1 MSKLW
6 YAQPAKEWEEA
17 LPLGN
22 GRLGAMVYGGTE
34 YEHVQLSEESIWYGG
49 PVNRINPDMK
59 ENLPKIRQLIFEGR
73 IAEAEKLMW
82 LAQSGCPNSMHPTQ
96 TLGDIT
102 IGFEGLSDVTDYRR
116 ELDMD
121 NALARTEF
129 VKDGV
134 AYERTYFTSK
144 PAKLLIMRFAASKP
158 GCLSFW
164 AGMDRWKFYDG
175 IRKSGDN
182 EIYLFGN
189 LGRGGY
195 EYGMKLKALHKGGKV
210 SVVGERI
217 VVEKADEVVLLFGA
231 DTTYHHERE
240 EKEEAYSK
248 YTGFGQQRVQS
259 LFDVEEISSFE
270 REELIKQTCLQKMLE
285 YTIDE
290 HMNVAEKLS
299 YDQLFAAHVA
309 DYKSL
314 FGTCEFVLEGIRE
327 YDSIPTDE
335 RIRLAGEQKA
345 DIGLSKLFFDFGR
358 YLLISCSREGDLAA
372 NLQGIWNKDMTPPWD
387 CKFTI
392 NINTEMNYW
401 PAENL
406 NLSSCHEPLFALIE
420 KMVKNGRRVARE
432 MYGCRGFV
440 CHHNT
445 DIHGDCAPQDLW
457 IPGTYWVMGAAWMCT
472 HQWTHYQYTK
482 DVTFLQKQF
491 PIMCEAALFF
501 LDFLVEKDGYLVTCP
516 SVSPEN
522 TFVLPNGEK
531 GANSYGVTMDN
542 QILRD
547 LFSQCI
553 ASLKELENAGAL
565 SGAVLEALKE
575 AEILDVHEFMAQVEK
590 AKSKLKET
598 CIGSDGRI
606 LEWQQEFEE
615 WEPGHR
621 HVSHLYGM
629 HPSEQI
635 TMDETPELAAAAR
648 KTLEYRL
655 SHGGGHTGWS
665 RAWIINHYAKLWDGE
680 TAYHHMEQ
688 LFANSTYPNMFDK
701 HPPFQIDG
709 NFGAA
714 AGIGE
719 MLVQSSDK
727 RIVLLPALPSA
738 WEKGSIRGM
747 RVKGN
752 ASIALSWEKG
762 KLLECT
768 LKAESPLHTYVRYG
782 NTKKEISLNAG
793 ESVTLTEMDF

>member
-6 YAQPAKEWEEA
+6 YAKPAKEWEEA

-22 GRLGAMVYGGTE
+22 GRLGAMVYGGVE
-34 YEHVQLSEESIWYGG
+34 YEHIQLSEESIWYGG

-59 ENLPKIRQLIFEGR
+59 ENLPKIRQLIFDGK

-82 LAQSGCPNSMHPTQ
+82 RAMSACPNSMHPTQ

-102 IGFEGLSDVTDYRR
+102 IGFEGLEGAGEYCR
-116 ELDMD
+116 ELIMD
-121 NALARTEF
+121 SALARAEF

-144 PAKLLIMRFAASKP
+144 PANLLVMRFGASKA
-158 GCLSFW
+158 GSLNFW
-164 AGMDRWKFYDG
+164 AGMDRWKFFDG
-175 IRKSGDN
+175 VEKSGEN
-182 EIYLFGN
+182 EIYLRGN

-195 EYGMKLKALHKGGKV
+195 EFGMKLKALHKGGRV

-217 VVEKADEVVLLFGA
+217 IVEEADEVMLLFGV
-231 DTTYHHERE
+231 DTTYHHTRE
-240 EKEEAYSK
+240 EKEVAYSI
-248 YTGFGQQRVQS
+248 YRDYGRGRVEK
-259 LFDVEEISSFE
+259 LLDVEEISSLE
-270 REELIKQTCLQKMLE
+270 REELIMQTCLQKMLE
-285 YTIDE
+285 KAIDE
-290 HMNVAEKLS
+290 RMESACLLG
-299 YDQLFAAHVA
+299 YDQLLAEHEA

-314 FGTCEFVLEGIRE
+314 FDACELVLEGAE
-327 YDSIPTDE
+327 KYDILPTDE
-335 RIRLAGEQKA
+335 RIRLAGEGKA
-345 DIGLSKLFFDFGR
+345 DIGLSGLFFDFGR

-406 NLSSCHEPLFALIE
+406 NLSSCHMPLFALIE

-482 DVTFLQKQF
+482 DIAFLQKQF

-522 TFVLPNGEK
+522 TFILPSGEK

-553 ASLKELENAGAL
+553 ASLQELEAAGAL
-565 SGAVLEALKE
+565 SNEVLEALKE
-575 AEILDVHEFMAQVEK
+575 AEIWDVHEFMARVEE
-590 AKSKLKET
+590 AKGKLKET

-648 KTLEYRL
+648 RTLEYRL

-680 TAYHHMEQ
+680 TAYHHIEQ

-709 NFGAA
+709 NFGGA
-714 AGIGE
+714 AGMGE
-719 MLVQSSDK
+719 MLLQSSDK
-727 RIVLLPALPSA
+727 RIVLLPALPCA
-738 WEKGSIRGM
+738 WEKGSIRGL

-752 ASIALSWEKG
+752 ASVNLSWEKG
-762 KLLECT
+762 RLKECV
-768 LKAESPLHTYVRYG
+768 LRAESPLHTYVSYG
-782 NTKKEISLNAG
+782 NTRKEITLGAG
-793 ESVTLTEMDF
+793 ECITLTEMDF

>member
-1 MSKLW
+1 M
-6 YAQPAKEWEEA
+6 
-17 LPLGN
+17 
-22 GRLGAMVYGGTE
+22 
-34 YEHVQLSEESIWYGG
+34 
-49 PVNRINPDMK
+49 
-59 ENLPKIRQLIFEGR
+59 
-73 IAEAEKLMW
+73 
-82 LAQSGCPNSMHPTQ
+82 QS
-96 TLGDIT
+96 
-102 IGFEGLSDVTDYRR
+102 
-116 ELDMD
+116 
-121 NALARTEF
+121 
-129 VKDGV
+129 
-134 AYERTYFTSK
+134 
-144 PAKLLIMRFAASKP
+144 
-158 GCLSFW
+158 
-164 AGMDRWKFYDG
+164 
-175 IRKSGDN
+175 
-182 EIYLFGN
+182 
-189 LGRGGY
+189 
-195 EYGMKLKALHKGGKV
+195 
-210 SVVGERI
+210 
-217 VVEKADEVVLLFGA
+217 
-231 DTTYHHERE
+231 
-240 EKEEAYSK
+240 
-248 YTGFGQQRVQS
+248 
-259 LFDVEEISSFE
+259 
-270 REELIKQTCLQKMLE
+270 CLQKMLE
-285 YTIDE
+285 ISLDAAME
-290 HMNVAEKLS
+290 SACALD
-299 YDQLFAAHVA
+299 YDSLLAVHEA

-314 FGTCEFVLEGIRE
+314 FGKCELTLEGAE
-327 YDSIPTDE
+327 QYDSVPTDE
-335 RIRLAGEQKA
+335 RILQAGEGKA

-401 PAENL
+401 LAENL
-406 NLSSCHEPLFALIE
+406 NLSSCHMPLFALIE

-482 DVTFLQKQF
+482 DVEFLQKQF

-522 TFVLPNGEK
+522 TFVLPGGEK

-547 LFSQCI
+547 LFAQCV
-553 ASLKELENAGAL
+553 ASLQELEKADAL
-565 SGAVLEALKE
+565 TGEVLEALKE
-575 AEILDVHEFMAQVEK
+575 AEITDVHGFMAQVEA
-590 AKSKLKET
+590 AKNRLKET

-635 TMDETPELAAAAR
+635 TMDETPDLAAAAR

-680 TAYHHMEQ
+680 TAYHHIEQ

-714 AGIGE
+714 AGMGE
-719 MLVQSSDK
+719 MLLQSSDK

-738 WEKGSIRGM
+738 WEKGSVRGM

-752 ASIALSWEKG
+752 ASVDLSWEKG
-762 KLLECT
+762 RLRECV
-768 LKAESPLHTYVRYG
+768 LKAYSPLHTYVRYG
-782 NTKKEISLNAG
+782 NTKKEIILEAG
-793 ESVTLTEMDF
+793 ESMTLTEMDF